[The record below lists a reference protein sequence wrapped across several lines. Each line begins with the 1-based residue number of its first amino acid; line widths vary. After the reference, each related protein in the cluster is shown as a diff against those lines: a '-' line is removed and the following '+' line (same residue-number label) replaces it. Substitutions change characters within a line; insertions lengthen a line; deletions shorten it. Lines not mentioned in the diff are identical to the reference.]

1 MTNAA
6 GAEQSKI
13 DQEILDAKAG
23 LVVRVSRNAAARYL
37 GISKTSL
44 SQLVSD
50 GDGPPVYTALA
61 LGPGKNQHMHFPF
74 RELEMWN
81 DARIQYPNPKKRRLV
96 MEEMEC
102 MRLRRELWNLEE
114 QAESIRKQLKAV
126 GDPWYMRRC

>member
-23 LVVRVSRNAAARYL
+23 LVLRVSRNAAARYL

-50 GDGPPVYTALA
+50 GNGPPVYTALA

-81 DARIQYPNPKKRRLV
+81 DARILYPNPRKSRLLRQ
-96 MEEMEC
+96 ESERA
-102 MRLRRELWNLEE
+102 RLRQEVWDLEQRAEL
-114 QAESIRKQLKAV
+114 IRKQLRAID
-126 GDPWYMRRC
+126 DPWAKRW

>member
-23 LVVRVSRNAAARYL
+23 VVASVSRNAAARYL

-44 SQLVSD
+44 SQLVSN

-81 DARIQYPNPKKRRLV
+81 DARILYPHPRKTRLLRQ
-96 MEEMEC
+96 ESERA
-102 MRLRRELWNLEE
+102 RLRHEVWDLEQRAEL
-114 QAESIRKQLKAV
+114 IRKHLRAID
-126 GDPWYMRRC
+126 DPWAKRW

>member
-23 LVVRVSRNAAARYL
+23 LVASVSRNAAARYL

-44 SQLVSD
+44 SRLVLD
-50 GDGPPVYTALA
+50 GDGPPVYKALA

-81 DARIQYPNPKKRRLV
+81 DARVLYPNPRKRRLLI
-96 MEEMEC
+96 EEAERA
-102 MRLRRELWNLEE
+102 RLRHELWELEE
-114 QAESIRKQLKAV
+114 RAELIRKRLRAS
-126 GDPWYMRRC
+126 GDSRGL